1 MPDGE
6 DTSWLCPVTEGRV
19 AKMPGGEAVGKCPV
33 IWGLEVGVPG
43 CEAMV
48 EHWE

>member
-19 AKMPGGEAVGKCPV
+19 AKMPGGEAAGTWV
-33 IWGLEVGVPG
+33 IWGWRLSTG
-43 CEAMV
+43 
-48 EHWE
+48 